1 MRITSYLSDETI
13 HQIFDLIEQDIN
25 NAIWLLLI
33 KDRDL
38 MEGELSVELKIHRWG
53 IRPEKSVGKLA
64 QDRLIFA
71 PFYAMIIVWKI

>member
-13 HQIFDLIEQDIN
+13 RKISDLIEQDID
-25 NAIWLLLI
+25 NAIWLGLI
-33 KDRDL
+33 KDPDL
-38 MEGELSVELKIHRWG
+38 MDGKLNVELTRWE
-53 IRPEKSVGKLA
+53 IRLEKSVGKVA

>member
-13 HQIFDLIEQDIN
+13 RKISDLIEQDID
-25 NAIWLLLI
+25 NAIWLGLI
-33 KDRDL
+33 KDPDL
-38 MEGELSVELKIHRWG
+38 MEGELSVEITRWE
-53 IRPEKSVGKLA
+53 IRLEKSVGKLA

>member
-13 HQIFDLIEQDIN
+13 RKISDLIEQDID
-25 NAIWLLLI
+25 NAIWLGLI
-33 KDRDL
+33 KDPDL

-53 IRPEKSVGKLA
+53 IRLEKSVGKVA

-71 PFYAMIIVWKI
+71 SFYAIVQVWKI